1 MDSVLKALL
10 IYFVLWMLI
19 RVAGRRTLAELS
31 TFDFILFLII
41 GGATQRALIGQD
53 YSLINAFVVV
63 TTLIVVNI
71 VVGLAERDFRFL
83 NKILKGVPTILVDD
97 GHLLTHRM
105 RRARVTT
112 DEILERARSLHGL
125 ERLEQIKYAI
135 LEASG
140 EISIIPRD
148 KSAAARKK
156 SKEDDLAAEFRNEIS
171 GR

>member
-10 IYFVLWMLI
+10 VYSVLWVLI
-19 RVAGRRTLAELS
+19 RLAGRRTLAELS

-63 TTLIVVNI
+63 ATLIVVDI
-71 VVGLAERDFRFL
+71 LVGLAERDYRFVG
-83 NKILKGVPTILVDD
+83 KIIKGVPTILVDD
-97 GHLLTHRM
+97 GHLLTRRM
-105 RRARVTT
+105 RRARVTA
-112 DEILERARSLHGL
+112 DEIMERARVMHGL
-125 ERLEQIKYAI
+125 ETIEQIKYAI

-148 KSAAARKK
+148 KPARPRKK
-156 SKEDDLAAEFRNEIS
+156 APAKK
-171 GR
+171 G